1 MTYGEVAT
9 RLRESLAE
17 LLTHARPYYELGGKH
32 YSRDTPLDGFRE
44 RADLIQRYRA
54 AVLQYSAE
62 LARTHTAGL
71 PRDVTIVEN
80 WLRWVERA
88 VPSRDELPGGRFAN
102 ASELGTEQHNV
113 IVELWR
119 RAAVAAFI
127 AREREFAPMR
137 EQITAE
143 QNVVVLKDVA
153 DVIRALIRLD
163 DRHGRLPGWHGLAGT
178 KGIRSDRPSRAAT
191 GEHARGLSATTR
203 FFNEWIARQITPDG
217 FTVDRIGY
225 QPEPRLDVAGG
236 TVDGAI
242 TALQNLSAVID
253 ADFPRPLSLRIL
265 FRSQRKLSV
274 LASKLALAAGDT
286 KCAAALNVR
295 GKIYAGLVTAMR
307 NVSGTLGDGLYVVA
321 YGTVATDQVAR
332 TTTITAE
339 QASRLVEALDEVDLR
354 IAHATRRGAAEG
366 TLLVATGE
374 ETLDAPGAGGVRRR
388 RSVFDVVTPQ
398 SNPNFFRLLRTLEPQ
413 RRPTLPATS
422 AVTQRADFAAIL
434 TQAPKSSLRR
444 SDDRAAKRATNR
456 QAPGAVALVR
466 DP

>member
-9 RLRESLAE
+9 PLRDSLAE

-54 AVLQYSAE
+54 VVLQYGAE

-71 PRDVTIVEN
+71 PRDVTIVDN

-88 VPSRDELPGGRFAN
+88 VPRRDELPGGRFAN
-102 ASELGTEQHNV
+102 AIELGTEQSNV

-127 AREREFAPMR
+127 AREREFAPLR

-153 DVIRALIRLD
+153 DVVRALVRLD

-178 KGIRSDRPSRAAT
+178 KGVRSDRPSRAVS

-203 FFNEWIARQITPDG
+203 FFNEWIARQTTPDG
-217 FTVDRIGY
+217 FTVDRIGFR
-225 QPEPRLDVAGG
+225 PEPRLDAAGG

-253 ADFPRPLSLRIL
+253 ADFPRPLSLRVL
-265 FRSQRKLSV
+265 FRSQWKLSV
-274 LASKLALAAGDT
+274 LAGKLALAAGDT
-286 KCAAALNVR
+286 QTAAAFTVR
-295 GKIYAGLVTAMR
+295 GEVYAGLVTAMR
-307 NVSGTLGDGLYVVA
+307 NVSGTVGGGLYAVA

-332 TTTITAE
+332 TTTVTAE
-339 QASRLVEALDEVDLR
+339 QASRLVQALDDVDRRL
-354 IAHATRRGAAEG
+354 ALATRRGTADG
-366 TLLVATGE
+366 RFLVATGE
-374 ETLDAPGAGGVRRR
+374 ETLDGRGAGGVRRR
-388 RSVFDVVTPQ
+388 CAVFDVMTSQ
-398 SNPNFFRLLRTLEPQ
+398 SNPDFYRLLRALEPQ
-413 RRPTLPATS
+413 LRPMPPEPDAI
-422 AVTQRADFAAIL
+422 TQRTKFATML
-434 TQAPKSSLRR
+434 ERGPSKSFVRKE
-444 SDDRAAKRATNR
+444 DRAAVHATSSRAT
-456 QAPGAVALVR
+456 R
-466 DP
+466 DSILTT